1 MIKKVHAQLF
11 PCLEMDESMPLSF
24 QILKNKEPNL
34 KFDRDMSCRDIY
46 LKVTRIII
54 NALKN
59 QTPWKTGTIVPK
71 NLKE

>member
-1 MIKKVHAQLF
+1 
-11 PCLEMDESMPLSF
+11 MPLSF

-54 NALKN
+54 NALKKSDPMEN
-59 QTPWKTGTIVPK
+59 RNSSAKKPERINTTKDDTNKT
-71 NLKE
+71 EA